1 VSDRSAQA
9 LAGVLGVLLVVLV
22 GASIFLLLTQHSPR
36 STLAPV
42 TAPPSPSLI
51 APSLVASAA
60 TPSLPPTSESSA
72 TPPATSPSV
81 TSSGETP
88 TPTPTPTPAVTAS
101 PTPTPSLNP
110 TAPQRELRVTD
121 LGLDNHDPEIGSV
134 ARYISF
140 SVDGQSLISARLT
153 SISAGPVR
161 MCLWKGDDATNKLC
175 AANERKPKIKQ
186 AVFDSGTTTW
196 HLSLIGANNNI
207 SPYVTL
213 VLDFNAEAPSVHF
226 DNLRFQGT
234 PVPNYN
240 GLTALVATEGSGTIA
255 VSGTFDPVPPQA
267 YRVVIDPSGFDQ
279 SGGSTTGFSFN
290 QPVDA
295 GTSYQI
301 TIENPGTQVEASAV
315 FLSAIISW
323 P

>member
-1 VSDRSAQA
+1 MSDRSAQA

-22 GASIFLLLTQHSPR
+22 GASIFLLLTQHAPR

-51 APSLVASAA
+51 VPSLVASGA
-60 TPSLPPTSESSA
+60 TPSLPPTSQVSA

-81 TSSGETP
+81 TAAGETP
-88 TPTPTPTPAVTAS
+88 TPTPTPTVTPS
-101 PTPTPSLNP
+101 PTPTPTLSP

-121 LGLDNHDPEIGSV
+121 LGLDNHDAQIGSV

-140 SVDGQSLISARLT
+140 SVDGQSLISARVT
-153 SISAGPVR
+153 SISAGPVH
-161 MCLWKGDDATNKLC
+161 MCLWQGDDATNKLC
-175 AANERKPKIKQ
+175 AANERKPRVKQ

-196 HLSLIGANNNI
+196 HLLLSGANNNI

-213 VLDFNAEAPSVHF
+213 VLDFNANAPSVRF

-234 PVPNYN
+234 PLPNYN
-240 GLTALVATEGSGTIA
+240 GLTATVATQGSGAIA
-255 VSGTFDPVPPQA
+255 ISGTFDPVAPQGG

-279 SGGSTTGFSFN
+279 TGGPTTSFN
-290 QPVDA
+290 VSQPVDG
-295 GTSYQI
+295 GTAYQVV
-301 TIENPGTQVEASAV
+301 IENPNTQVEQSPV
-315 FLSAIISW
+315 FLSATISW

>member
-22 GASIFLLLTQHSPR
+22 SASIFLLLNQHAPR

-42 TAPPSPSLI
+42 TAPPSPSVVG
-51 APSLVASAA
+51 PSSVASAA
-60 TPSLPPTSESSA
+60 TPSLPPTSELSA
-72 TPPATSPSV
+72 SPPPSSPSV
-81 TSSGETP
+81 TTSSETP
-88 TPTPTPTPAVTAS
+88 TPTPTVTAS
-101 PTPTPSLNP
+101 PTPTPTLNP
-110 TAPQRELRVTD
+110 TSPQRELQVTD

-134 ARYISF
+134 ARYVSF

-161 MCLWKGDDATNKLC
+161 MCLWKGDDVTNKLC
-175 AANERKPKIKQ
+175 AANERKPKIEQ

-213 VLDFNAEAPSVHF
+213 VLDFNADAPSVHF
-226 DNLRFQGT
+226 DNLRFLGT
-234 PVPNYN
+234 PMPDYN
-240 GLTALVATEGSGTIA
+240 GVAVTVATEGSGTIA

-279 SGGSTTGFSFN
+279 TGGSTTGFSLN

-295 GTSYQI
+295 GTSYQV
-301 TIENPGTQVEASAV
+301 TIENPNTQVEQSPV